1 VIGALLAVGGAAGAG
16 WALTAATSRRR
27 PLDVAAALLGP
38 LFILCALA
46 GAVACFVPRF
56 FS

>member
-1 VIGALLAVGGAAGAG
+1 VIGALLAVGGVAGAG

-46 GAVACFVPRF
+46 GAVACFVPRL